1 MTTKLRSMFGGL
13 PQRLLGDTR
22 GFTLAFV
29 ALAGSVLIG
38 FTGLA
43 VETGLWYTIKRY
55 NQSAADIA
63 ALSGAMEKAGGQSY
77 SDICN
82 LAKLAAQANGFTFAS
97 FTCPTSSPAC
107 TSPATG
113 QMCAN
118 NPPVLGA
125 YAGQNTAVEVILA
138 QQQNAFFASLFLPN
152 VTIDTRAVAGL
163 RSFPTCML
171 ALNTT
176 GQDLTN
182 SGNATLTL
190 SQCSFMSD
198 SSNPQSIRFNGG
210 VTVQA
215 AAIDTNGGDKISGNS
230 NSVSPPITTGVA
242 TVADPYAGLITVPNP
257 LPLPPTTAPAPSTG
271 GGPALL
277 PGLYAGVGNNA
288 PMNFT
293 SGTTTMCPGVYVL
306 DGEDNQGGAFV
317 ISGNGTTVTMG
328 TAAQCPSSTTNGVTI
343 ITTCTSP
350 ANCAKG
356 GGFRIGGTGSNTP
369 TVTLSAPTTSPQA
382 GIPANILFYQVA
394 AHADTSNGNNNGH
407 SILAGGAGVSLN
419 GVVYTPATQIQLN
432 GNPNFNSCT
441 ELIADTFNIAG
452 TPTMN
457 APTCGINTASVTTL
471 VLLE

>member
-1 MTTKLRSMFGGL
+1 MTIRAGSR
-13 PQRLLGDTR
+13 RLLHDTR
-22 GFTLAFV
+22 GATLVLV
-29 ALAGSVLIG
+29 ALALSALIG
-38 FTGLA
+38 LTGLG
-43 VETGLWYTIKRY
+43 VETGFWYAIKRY

-63 ALSGAMEKAGGQSY
+63 ALSGAMEKAGGQPY

-82 LAKLAAQANGFTFAS
+82 LGKLAAQANGFTFVS

-118 NPPVLGA
+118 NPPVLGL

-163 RSFPTCML
+163 KSFPTCML

-190 SQCSFMSD
+190 NQCSFMSD
-198 SSNPQSIRFNGG
+198 SSDSQSIRFNGG

-215 AAIDTNGGDKISGNS
+215 AAIDTNGQYKISGNS
-230 NSVSPPITTGVA
+230 NSVAPPITTGAPV
-242 TVADPYAGLITVPNP
+242 VADPYAGLITVPNP
-257 LPLPPTTAPAPSTG
+257 LPTAPPTAPAPSTG
-271 GGPALL
+271 GTLK

-293 SGTTTMCPGVYVL
+293 SGTTILCPGVYVL

-328 TAAQCPSSTTNGVTI
+328 TAAQCPGSTTNGVTI
-343 ITTCTSP
+343 IATCTSP

-432 GNPNFNSCT
+432 GNPNFSSCT
-441 ELIADTFNIAG
+441 ELIAATFNIAG

-457 APTCGINTASVTTL
+457 APTCGINTASVATL